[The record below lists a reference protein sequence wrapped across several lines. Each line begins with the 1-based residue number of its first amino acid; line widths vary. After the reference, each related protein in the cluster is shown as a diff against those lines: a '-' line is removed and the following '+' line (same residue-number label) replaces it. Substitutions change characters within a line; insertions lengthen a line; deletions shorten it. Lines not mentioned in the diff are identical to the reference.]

1 MAPLYPRGGGWE
13 RAKRKRRDQLLW
25 QTREIYRLF
34 KHSVVRYSQWL
45 ALWLKIIRQFLCLI
59 SHKVSEIE
67 SEGLVPKAGVSS
79 GISRFALPSQ
89 LFCHQHLLM
98 PLEGESSFS
107 WLLPFLPVDF
117 FPWISSLT
125 RMNCHCC
132 QMIHLALGISYWKI
146 SLPLLHLTNPTFN
159 IPFCG
164 LQL

>member
-1 MAPLYPRGGGWE
+1 MAPLYTRGGGWE

-117 FPWISSLT
+117 FP
-125 RMNCHCC
+125 N
-132 QMIHLALGISYWKI
+132 SYE
-146 SLPLLHLTNPTFN
+146 LPLLSDGSSSFGDFLLKDFPSTPPSHQPHF
-159 IPFCG
+159 
-164 LQL
+164 